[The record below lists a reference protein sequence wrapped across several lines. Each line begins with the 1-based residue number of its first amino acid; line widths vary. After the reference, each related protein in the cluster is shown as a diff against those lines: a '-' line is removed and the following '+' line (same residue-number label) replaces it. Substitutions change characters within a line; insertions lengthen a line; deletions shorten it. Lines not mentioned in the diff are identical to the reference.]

1 MHRWLK
7 ILATLVVVGVV
18 AFGLAQAVRP
28 ALVPSVEPK
37 AEIAAPPEVR
47 AILERRCEQCHS
59 DEPRLSWFDQ
69 VAPAY
74 WLVVHDV
81 RTARS
86 RLNFSELGA
95 KPPAVQRAELF
106 EAVNM
111 IQLGAMPLPR
121 YRAAH
126 PGSGV
131 TAEELATLKAYLNPF
146 APDGLAAMNV
156 APPLVAPAA
165 NDGVRKGAAS
175 VSLNGVPYFP
185 DYRDWKVL
193 STTDRGDNK
202 TMRII
207 TGNDVAIHAVE
218 QRKTDP
224 WPDQS
229 VFAKIT
235 MVGVDDGQGHVS
247 AGRFV
252 QVEFMVKDAQKYAT
266 TQGWGYARYKGDD
279 LKPYGAD
286 KHFDRECTGCH
297 EPMRDNDYVYTV
309 PIARPGVGR

>member
-1 MHRWLK
+1 M
-7 ILATLVVVGVV
+7 
-18 AFGLAQAVRP
+18 FGIAQAVRP
-28 ALVPSVEPK
+28 ALVTSVGPK
-37 AEIAAPPEVR
+37 AEIAAPSDVR
-47 AILERRCEQCHS
+47 EILQRRCEPCHS
-59 DEPRLSWFDQ
+59 DEPQLAWFDQ
-69 VAPAY
+69 IAPAY
-74 WLVVHDV
+74 WLVAHDV

-86 RLNFSELGA
+86 RLNFSELGT
-95 KPPAVQRAELF
+95 KPVAVQRAELF

-121 YRAAH
+121 YRTAH
-126 PGSGV
+126 PGSDV
-131 TAEELATLKAYLNPF
+131 TEDELAVLKDYLRPF
-146 APDGLAAMNV
+146 NPDGLGAMTAAAPVV
-156 APPLVAPAA
+156 AAVA

-175 VSLNGVPYFP
+175 VSLNGVPYFQ

-207 TGNDVAIHAVE
+207 TGNDVAIRAVE

-224 WPDQS
+224 WPDNS

-235 MVGVDDGQGHVS
+235 MASVDDGQGHVS
-247 AGRFV
+247 AGKFV
-252 QVEFMVKDAQKYAT
+252 QVEFMVKDAKKYAA

-286 KHFDRECTGCH
+286 AHFDRECTGCH
-297 EPMRDNDYVYTV
+297 EPMRDNDYVYTM
-309 PIARPGVGR
+309 PIARSGVGR